1 MLRASS
7 RPQIRSIAIDVS
19 LDVPFLNVKSNDM
32 AIDPLFGL
40 GVAVNVVQFMYFAA
54 KFIGESRKIYKSA
67 SPASEDHINL
77 DTVAHDVHHFSD
89 SIFAP
94 EGCSDAFKIFTDDTK
109 RISQEL
115 LNMLEKLRVTNY
127 YIS

>member
-1 MLRASS
+1 MLNRTTWLLTRFSGWEWPSTWCNVFTS
-7 RPQIRSIAIDVS
+7 RPN
-19 LDVPFLNVKSNDM
+19 L
-32 AIDPLFGL
+32 
-40 GVAVNVVQFMYFAA
+40 
-54 KFIGESRKIYKSA
+54 SA

-94 EGCSDAFKIFTDDTK
+94 EGCSDAFKKFTDDTK

-127 YIS
+127 CIS